1 MVMVMAPE
9 MAVAMAMPEAMA
21 MPMTVTVAMAVTTAG
36 ESRGWDRQRCRG
48 KRESA
53 DGGRDDLLDANHGVL
68 LTCSAGI
75 ALRCCNL
82 KAPILVRC
90 DQHHPAGMVGH
101 RVTSDDLPN
110 LNRVPK
116 ASTMRIG
123 ELFILGFFG
132 NTVPDWLKEFA
143 ARYGLG
149 GVILFD
155 YSCRTQA
162 YDNNIESPEQV
173 QRLCAEI
180 SALPS
185 GPMVFIDQEG
195 GLVRRLKESR
205 GFAPLPSAKEFNHLA
220 PDEKRAILAASFAEM
235 RRLGIHYDFAPVID
249 VDYNPDNPNIGRI
262 KRSYSADIAEVKGNA
277 LLASEVARA
286 QRIGLCLKHF
296 PGIGGAVVDSHHE
309 FMDISDALRAE
320 QEELFYS
327 LAPKMFGN
335 AVLVSHAIV
344 RQWDQEHPMTLSA
357 TGLGRLRGRLPDTL
371 LITDDMQMQGL
382 QKALGTRQASLQSL
396 KAGMDMLCIGNNL
409 FDQEQEMIGTA
420 EYIRQSLRDGILSS
434 SAIEQS
440 SARIVQRKALLTA

>member
-1 MVMVMAPE
+1 
-9 MAVAMAMPEAMA
+9 MP
-21 MPMTVTVAMAVTTAG
+21 
-36 ESRGWDRQRCRG
+36 
-48 KRESA
+48 
-53 DGGRDDLLDANHGVL
+53 
-68 LTCSAGI
+68 
-75 ALRCCNL
+75 
-82 KAPILVRC
+82 
-90 DQHHPAGMVGH
+90 
-101 RVTSDDLPN
+101 
-110 LNRVPK
+110 
-116 ASTMRIG
+116 IG

-132 NTVPDWLKEFA
+132 KTVPVWLKEFA

-155 YSCRTQA
+155 YSCRTRE

-173 QRLCAEI
+173 QRLCGEI
-180 SALPS
+180 AALPS

-220 PDEKRAILAASFAEM
+220 PDRKRAILAASFAEL

-262 KRSYSADIAEVKGNA
+262 KRSFSADIAEVEANA

-296 PGIGGAVVDSHHE
+296 PGIGGAVVDSHQE
-309 FMDISDALRAE
+309 FMDISDALRGE

-327 LAPKMFGN
+327 LAPKMFGD

-344 RQWDQEHPMTLSA
+344 RQWDRDSPMTLSA
-357 TGLGRLRGRLPDTL
+357 AGLGRLRKRLPDTL

-382 QKALGTRQASLQSL
+382 QKALGTGEASLQSL

-409 FDQEQEMIGTA
+409 FDQEHEMAAIA
-420 EYIRQSLRDGILSS
+420 EYVEQSLRDKTLSG
-434 SAIEQS
+434 SAIEKS
-440 SARIVQRKALLTA
+440 IARVAKRKALLMA